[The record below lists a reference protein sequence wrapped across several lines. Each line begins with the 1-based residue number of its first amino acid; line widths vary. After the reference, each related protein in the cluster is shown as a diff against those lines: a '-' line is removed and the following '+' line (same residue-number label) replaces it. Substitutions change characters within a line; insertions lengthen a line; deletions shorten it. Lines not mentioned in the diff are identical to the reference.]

1 MLLLPLYY
9 WCGTLPKKRSWRKE
23 RAIYNDRRF
32 EQLLGEHFYFLF
44 LKVIKMKKQYI
55 IYNFDFLWYCF
66 FIFSFSFPTF
76 FFQIK
81 EYRKWNKFVK
91 KKTVNYHINS
101 CWVFIILFGNWPGI
115 LLIGIYL
122 LFRKDRGADW
132 FISFHSRF
140 PHVDYSE

>member
-1 MLLLPLYY
+1 M
-9 WCGTLPKKRSWRKE
+9 KE
-23 RAIYNDRRF
+23 GACDIMIGVLNSCW
-32 EQLLGEHFYFLF
+32 EESIFYFLF
-44 LKVIKMKKQYI
+44 LKVIKMKNNI
-55 IYNFDFLWYCF
+55 LFTILTFHD
-66 FIFSFSFPTF
+66 IVFSFLAFRSLLF

-122 LFRKDRGADW
+122 LFRKDRGD
-132 FISFHSRF
+132 
-140 PHVDYSE
+140 